1 MARSTRDKSTSLHFL
16 GFQNLFRHIYWAK
29 YIIIYSSI
37 THHGIFLSPGVQQNI
52 LHTTLVPM
60 LCPTPGQI
68 IGVCH
73 PLAPI
78 IQQYPLKCTIRSKTV
93 PSKGLN
99 ARTLWAHFA

>member
-1 MARSTRDKSTSLHFL
+1 M
-16 GFQNLFRHIYWAK
+16 K
-29 YIIIYSSI
+29 YILIYSII
-37 THHGIFLSPGVQQNI
+37 THHGISLSPGVRQNI

-78 IQQYPLKCTIRSKTV
+78 IQQYLLKCTIRSKTV
-93 PSKGLN
+93 PSGLLTIDAYKTVKYRN
-99 ARTLWAHFA
+99 IWGPFCLGGELGS